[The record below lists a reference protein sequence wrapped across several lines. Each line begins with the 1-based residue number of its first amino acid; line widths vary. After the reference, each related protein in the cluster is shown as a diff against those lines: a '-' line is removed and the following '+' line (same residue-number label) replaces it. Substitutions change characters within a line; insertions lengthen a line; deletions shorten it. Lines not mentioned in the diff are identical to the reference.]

1 MFNLPPVVVKR
12 ALKYSAFCWAVSAVA
27 TIGLQLS
34 QHPELEVSSSKLWIQ
49 IGGELVICALLAVF
63 VFWLMIRASR
73 VQAELEAAQRKLDAR
88 FRHLVDEASELLL
101 TLDAAGQVVYASE
114 AVKTLLGRTPTEVQ
128 GQLLLSLVTEADRA
142 LAERMLA
149 LVLGSARALHRFPL
163 HLKAASGGAR
173 LVEILARNLLDHAD
187 VSAVLLHCRDITAE
201 HRLVQEKHRSEDR
214 MTQALAAGRLGS
226 FEWNLRTDE
235 IHPDQTFCTL
245 IGLVSERNL
254 IAKEDLL
261 ARLREEERQ
270 DLLAAVAT
278 ARAKAG
284 VVEAKFS
291 LLNADGRSRTLE
303 LHAQFH
309 ADPQTAEVFRL
320 FGFVQD
326 ITERTEMLQRIGRY
340 AAFPMLDPN
349 PVLEF
354 DAEGKVT
361 LANEAT
367 RTVCAEC
374 EMVPADL
381 LPANFAQLVAQ
392 VAAGQGVRQAHELK
406 RAERMFGITLS
417 ATAGVPSFRCY
428 VMDLTEHFRMQQGLA
443 AANRALR
450 MLVDCNQIIERLD
463 SEHELLEQVCR
474 LIVGEGGY
482 RMVWVGYGEQDAE
495 KTVRP
500 IAWAGVEDGY
510 LNLAHITWADSER
523 GQGPTG
529 TAIRTRLPQTCRD
542 IANAPQYA
550 PWRDAAL
557 QRGYRS
563 SGVFPLVHENTVFGT
578 LNIYS
583 AEVNHFDAEESTL
596 LAELAGDLALGLGL
610 IRSRRGQQVA
620 EQSLAESEFRWRF
633 AFEGYGDGLWDW
645 NVPESTVFFSSSWK
659 AMLGYADDEIGCG
672 LDEWS
677 KRVHP
682 DDQARVMAEVQAHLA
697 GTTPRYDSE
706 HRVRCKDGSWLWII
720 DRGVVVSRDSAG
732 QPLRAIGTHRD
743 ISERKRATALIEA
756 SERRYRR
763 LFEAA
768 QDGIFIVNAE
778 TGMIEDA
785 NPFLIKL
792 LGFSKEEFLGKKL
805 WEVGFFRNLVANQE
819 KFAELQQKEYV
830 RYEHLPLE
838 TKDGRRI
845 DVEFVSNVYQENDRK
860 VIQCNVRDISDRV
873 RAVAERRVFRELV
886 DKANDASE
894 IIDPATGR
902 FIDMSERGLADLG
915 YTREEIVQMRVADI
929 DPTVEPSN
937 WSSIKEQVCGAK
949 TFTYLGQHRRKDGTT
964 FPVKVSARCIHLD
977 REYIVT
983 SVRDITERRQAD
995 AALQASEREFRS
1007 LAESMPQIVWITRPD
1022 GWNIYFNQQWVDYTG
1037 LTLEESYGHGWNK
1050 PFHPDDQQR
1059 AWEAWQYAT
1068 QHITDYSIE
1077 CRLRRAD
1084 GTYRWWLIRGV
1095 PQRDASG
1102 QILKWFGTCTDIEDI
1117 KRAEAAFATFFE
1129 QPLAINMICATDGQ
1143 IRRLNQAWDLVLGRD
1158 RQAAIGANILD
1169 FIHPD
1174 DRAGTV
1180 AELGKLAGGIT
1191 TFHFENRYRH
1201 QDGTFRTLSWSSI
1214 VADGLAYGMAVD
1226 VTERKRAEAALQ
1238 HSEQKIQALV
1248 QSAFD
1253 AIVTAN
1259 GAGNIIGWNQAA
1271 AEMFGYAEAEVQ
1283 GQPMT
1288 LLMPERFRE
1297 AHRAG
1302 IQRVGSGDQR
1312 RLTAAVEVAGLH
1324 KDGREFPIELA
1335 ISGWQIGAN
1344 KFYSGII
1351 RNIAGRKT
1359 TENQLKLQ
1367 HAALAAAAN
1376 AIIITDAKGTIEWV
1390 NDAFTQV
1397 SGYTYAEAVGQTP
1410 RLLKSGQHDFAFYQ
1424 RLWATLLRGELWRS
1438 EMVNRRK
1445 DGSLWA
1451 TEIAITPVKNSH
1463 GEITH
1468 YVSVNYDLTER
1479 RRTEAELRLLRAAL
1493 EAAANVIVITDAKG
1507 TIEWV
1512 NDAFTRI
1519 TGYRREEAIGNNPR
1533 VLKSG
1538 QHPPE
1543 FSQEMWRTISSG
1555 QVWHGEI
1562 HNQRKDGTPLEEDAT
1577 ITPVKD
1583 AAGVIT
1589 HYIAIKQDIT
1599 EKKALEKQF
1608 LRAQRME
1615 SVGML
1620 AGGIAHDLNNV
1631 LAPISMGLELLQ
1643 QVPLPDKFRP
1653 VIDSM
1658 LTSTQRGAGI
1668 VKQVLTF
1675 ARGTDGERAIVQLRH
1690 LIKDIKRMAE
1700 ETFPRNI
1707 SLRSDV
1713 AADLWPLMADP
1724 SQLHQVLLNLSVNAR
1739 DALPDG
1745 GQIRYSAQNL
1755 HLDEAAV
1762 LKHLGAKP
1770 GDYVLL
1776 KVTDTG
1782 TGMPPGVVERIFEP
1796 FFTTKPHGQGTG
1808 LGLPTVLG
1816 IIRSHGGFIEVQS
1829 VPGKG
1834 TTFEVYLP
1842 ADQSS
1847 ATVAGPVPA
1856 KLRRSGH
1863 GETILVVDDE
1873 PAVLAVTSSML
1884 EANGYRVLV
1893 AEDGAA
1899 AVAVYAQHAQ
1909 QIALVVTDIMMPLMD
1924 GVALIRSLQ
1933 RLNSQVRIITVS
1945 GLSNQPGQPER
1956 HLELRSKG
1964 IRHHLDKP
1972 FTVEA
1977 LLNALHEELHPAG
1990 AGN

>member
-1 MFNLPPVVVKR
+1 MRFTGSAARLSEMFNLPPVVIKR
-12 ALKYSAFCWAVSAVA
+12 ALKYSALCGLVSAGGTLGVWLTQHA
-27 TIGLQLS
+27 GLS
-34 QHPELEVSSSKLWIQ
+34 RPSPDLWIQ
-49 IGGELVICALLAVF
+49 IGGELVLSTLLAVF
-63 VFWLMIRASR
+63 VFWLLIRASR
-73 VQAELEAAQRKLDAR
+73 VQAELEAAQRKSDAR

-114 AVKTLLGRTPTEVQ
+114 ALRTLLGRTPAEVQ
-128 GQLLLSLVTEADRA
+128 GQLLLSFVTEADRA

-149 LVLGSARALHRFPL
+149 KVFASSRELMRFPL
-163 HLKAASGGAR
+163 HLKSASGGAR
-173 LVEILARNLLDHAD
+173 FVEILARNLLDHAD

-201 HRLVQEKHRSEDR
+201 HRLVQEKHRNEDR
-214 MTQALAAGRLGS
+214 MKQALAAGRLGS

-235 IHPDQTFCTL
+235 IHPDQTFCSL
-245 IGLVSERNL
+245 LGLGSERNL

-261 ARLREEERQ
+261 ARLREEDRQ
-270 DLLAAVAT
+270 ELLAALAT

-284 VVEAKFS
+284 AVEAKFS

-303 LHAQFH
+303 LHAQFR
-309 ADPQTAEVFRL
+309 ADPQTAEVTQL

-374 EMVPADL
+374 QMVPADL

-406 RAERMFGITLS
+406 RAERMFGITFS

-583 AEVNHFDAEESTL
+583 AEVNHFDAEESAL

-610 IRSRRGQQVA
+610 IRSHRAQHVA

-633 AFEGYGDGLWDW
+633 AIEGYGDGLWDW
-645 NVPESTVFFSSSWK
+645 NVPESTVFFSSHWK

-756 SERRYRR
+756 SESRYRR

-768 QDGIFIVNAE
+768 QDGVFIVNAE

-785 NPFLIKL
+785 NPFLIQL

-819 KFAELQQKEYV
+819 RFAELQQQGYV
-830 RYEHLPLE
+830 RYEKLPLE
-838 TKDGRRI
+838 SKDGRRV
-845 DVEFVSNVYQENDRK
+845 DVEFVSNVYEVDGRK
-860 VIQCNVRDISDRV
+860 VIQCNIRDVSDR
-873 RAVAERRVFRELV
+873 
-886 DKANDASE
+886 
-894 IIDPATGR
+894 T
-902 FIDMSERGLADLG
+902 
-915 YTREEIVQMRVADI
+915 
-929 DPTVEPSN
+929 
-937 WSSIKEQVCGAK
+937 
-949 TFTYLGQHRRKDGTT
+949 
-964 FPVKVSARCIHLD
+964 
-977 REYIVT
+977 
-983 SVRDITERRQAD
+983 
-995 AALQASEREFRS
+995 
-1007 LAESMPQIVWITRPD
+1007 
-1022 GWNIYFNQQWVDYTG
+1022 
-1037 LTLEESYGHGWNK
+1037 
-1050 PFHPDDQQR
+1050 
-1059 AWEAWQYAT
+1059 
-1068 QHITDYSIE
+1068 
-1077 CRLRRAD
+1077 
-1084 GTYRWWLIRGV
+1084 
-1095 PQRDASG
+1095 
-1102 QILKWFGTCTDIEDI
+1102 
-1117 KRAEAAFATFFE
+1117 RAEAAFATFFE
-1129 QPLAINMICATDGQ
+1129 LPLAINMICASDGQ
-1143 IRRLNQAWDLVLGRD
+1143 IRRLNQGWELVLGRN

-1174 DRAGTV
+1174 DKAATT
-1180 AELGKLAGGIT
+1180 AELAKLAQGIT
-1191 TFHFENRYRH
+1191 TFQFENRYQH
-1201 QDGTFRTLSWSSI
+1201 QNGQFKTLSWSAVI
-1214 VADGLAYGMAVD
+1214 LEGLVYALAMD

-1271 AEMFGYAEAEVQ
+1271 AEMFGYAEAEVH

-1302 IQRVGSGDQR
+1302 IQRVGSGGQR

-1335 ISGWQIGAN
+1335 ISGWQIGADN
-1344 KFYSGII
+1344 FYSGII

-1359 TENQLKLQ
+1359 TEARLHLQ
-1367 HAALAAAAN
+1367 SAAL
-1376 AIIITDAKGTIEWV
+1376 D
-1390 NDAFTQV
+1390 
-1397 SGYTYAEAVGQTP
+1397 
-1410 RLLKSGQHDFAFYQ
+1410 
-1424 RLWATLLRGELWRS
+1424 
-1438 EMVNRRK
+1438 
-1445 DGSLWA
+1445 
-1451 TEIAITPVKNSH
+1451 
-1463 GEITH
+1463 
-1468 YVSVNYDLTER
+1468 
-1479 RRTEAELRLLRAAL
+1479 
-1493 EAAANVIVITDAKG
+1493 AAANVIVITDAKG

-1512 NDAFTRI
+1512 NDAFTRV
-1519 TGYRREEAIGNNPR
+1519 TGYTSREAIGNNPR

-1543 FSQEMWRTISSG
+1543 FYQELWRTISSG

-1599 EKKALEKQF
+1599 EKKVLEKQF

-1620 AGGIAHDLNNV
+1620 AGGIAHDLSNV

-1643 QVPLPDKFRP
+1643 QVPLPDKFRS

-1739 DALPDG
+1739 DAMPDG
-1745 GQIRYSAQNL
+1745 GSILYQAQNL
-1755 HLDEAAV
+1755 HLDQAAAK
-1762 LKHLGAKP
+1762 LHLGAKP

-1782 TGMPPGVVERIFEP
+1782 TGMPPEVIDRIFEP
-1796 FFTTKPHGQGTG
+1796 FFTTKPQGQGTG

-1847 ATVAGPVPA
+1847 ATVAGPAQAEP
-1856 KLRRSGH
+1856 LRSGH

-1884 EANGYRVLV
+1884 EANGYRVFV

-1909 QIALVVTDIMMPLMD
+1909 QISVVVTDIMMPLMD

-1933 RLNSQVRIITVS
+1933 RLDPRVRIITVS

-1956 HLELRSKG
+1956 HTELQAKG
-1964 IRHHLDKP
+1964 IRHHLNKP

-1977 LLNALHEELHPAG
+1977 LLTAIHQELDPA
-1990 AGN
+1990 

>member
-1 MFNLPPVVVKR
+1 MFNLPPVVIKR
-12 ALKYSAFCWAVSAVA
+12 ALKYSALCGLVSAGGTLGVWLTQHA
-27 TIGLQLS
+27 GLS
-34 QHPELEVSSSKLWIQ
+34 RPSPDLWIQ
-49 IGGELVICALLAVF
+49 IGGELVLSTLLAVF
-63 VFWLMIRASR
+63 VFWLLIRASR
-73 VQAELEAAQRKLDAR
+73 VQAELEAAQRKSDAR

-114 AVKTLLGRTPTEVQ
+114 ALRTLLGRTPAEVQ
-128 GQLLLSLVTEADRA
+128 GQLLLSFVTEADRA

-149 LVLGSARALHRFPL
+149 KVFASSRELMRFPL
-163 HLKAASGGAR
+163 HLKSASGGAR
-173 LVEILARNLLDHAD
+173 FVEILARNLLDHAD

-201 HRLVQEKHRSEDR
+201 HRLVQEKHRNEDR
-214 MTQALAAGRLGS
+214 MKQALAAGRLGS

-235 IHPDQTFCTL
+235 IHPDQTFCSL
-245 IGLVSERNL
+245 LGLGSERNL

-261 ARLREEERQ
+261 ARLREEDRQ
-270 DLLAAVAT
+270 ELLAALAT

-284 VVEAKFS
+284 AVEAKFS

-303 LHAQFH
+303 LHAQFR
-309 ADPQTAEVFRL
+309 ADPQTAEVTQL

-374 EMVPADL
+374 QMVPADL

-406 RAERMFGITLS
+406 RAERMFGITFS

-583 AEVNHFDAEESTL
+583 AEVNHFDAEESAL

-610 IRSRRGQQVA
+610 IRSHRAQHVA

-633 AFEGYGDGLWDW
+633 AIEGYGDGLWDW
-645 NVPESTVFFSSSWK
+645 NVPESTVFFSSHWK

-756 SERRYRR
+756 SESRYRR

-768 QDGIFIVNAE
+768 QDGVFIVNAE

-785 NPFLIKL
+785 NPFLIQL

-805 WEVGFFRNLVANQE
+805 WEVGFFRNLVSNQE
-819 KFAELQQKEYV
+819 RFAELQQQGYV
-830 RYEHLPLE
+830 RYEKLPLE
-838 TKDGRRI
+838 SKDGRRV
-845 DVEFVSNVYQENDRK
+845 DVEFVSNVYEVDGRK
-860 VIQCNVRDISDRV
+860 VIQCNIRDVSDR
-873 RAVAERRVFRELV
+873 
-886 DKANDASE
+886 
-894 IIDPATGR
+894 T
-902 FIDMSERGLADLG
+902 
-915 YTREEIVQMRVADI
+915 
-929 DPTVEPSN
+929 
-937 WSSIKEQVCGAK
+937 
-949 TFTYLGQHRRKDGTT
+949 
-964 FPVKVSARCIHLD
+964 
-977 REYIVT
+977 
-983 SVRDITERRQAD
+983 
-995 AALQASEREFRS
+995 
-1007 LAESMPQIVWITRPD
+1007 
-1022 GWNIYFNQQWVDYTG
+1022 
-1037 LTLEESYGHGWNK
+1037 
-1050 PFHPDDQQR
+1050 
-1059 AWEAWQYAT
+1059 
-1068 QHITDYSIE
+1068 
-1077 CRLRRAD
+1077 
-1084 GTYRWWLIRGV
+1084 
-1095 PQRDASG
+1095 
-1102 QILKWFGTCTDIEDI
+1102 
-1117 KRAEAAFATFFE
+1117 RAEAAFATFFE
-1129 QPLAINMICATDGQ
+1129 LPLAINMICASDGQ
-1143 IRRLNQAWDLVLGRD
+1143 IRRLNQGWELVLGRN

-1174 DRAGTV
+1174 DKAATT
-1180 AELGKLAGGIT
+1180 AELAKLAQGIT
-1191 TFHFENRYRH
+1191 TFQFENRYQH
-1201 QDGTFRTLSWSSI
+1201 QNGQFKTLSWSAVI
-1214 VADGLAYGMAVD
+1214 LEGLVYALAMD

-1302 IQRVGSGDQR
+1302 IQRVGSGGQR

-1543 FSQEMWRTISSG
+1543 FYQEMWRTISSG

-1643 QVPLPDKFRP
+1643 QVPLPDKFRS

-1739 DALPDG
+1739 DAMPDG
-1745 GQIRYSAQNL
+1745 GSILYQAQNL
-1755 HLDEAAV
+1755 HLDGAAAKLHV
-1762 LKHLGAKP
+1762 GAKP

-1782 TGMPPGVVERIFEP
+1782 TGMPPEVIDRIFEP
-1796 FFTTKPHGQGTG
+1796 FFTTKPQGQGTG
-1808 LGLPTVLG
+1808 SGLPTVLG

-1847 ATVAGPVPA
+1847 ATVAGPARAEP
-1856 KLRRSGH
+1856 LRSGH

-1909 QIALVVTDIMMPLMD
+1909 QISVVVTDIMMPLMD

-1933 RLNSQVRIITVS
+1933 RLDPRVRIITVS

-1956 HLELRSKG
+1956 HTELQAKG
-1964 IRHHLDKP
+1964 IRHHLNKP

-1977 LLNALHEELHPAG
+1977 LLTAIHQELHPA
-1990 AGN
+1990 